1 LFITTVESICVRKPW
16 RQETISPRLIESA
29 LLADED
35 ISLSI
40 WHKAGMTDADI
51 RLIES
56 FKFRRGAVFV
66 ERRNRGYTLMHGQ
79 TGAPVARLRPYGRD
93 SLVELLYWSLSK
105 QRWEPF
111 GPFGKTVVPVDD
123 ALNIIAAN
131 SIFWA
136 AL

>member
-1 LFITTVESICVRKPW
+1 
-16 RQETISPRLIESA
+16 
-29 LLADED
+29 
-35 ISLSI
+35 
-40 WHKAGMTDADI
+40 MTDADI
-51 RLIES
+51 KLIES

-79 TGAPVARLRPYGRD
+79 TGAPIARLRPYGRD
-93 SLVELLYWSLSK
+93 SLVELLYWSSWK
-105 QRWEPF
+105 ERWAPF
-111 GPFGKTVVPVDD
+111 GPFGKTVVPVEE